1 MARGDGARAASRA
14 GRVVKSARIS
24 YERRVP
30 LLSLLSALPALVVA
44 LVLVWTREFSL
55 RLQWT
60 LTLVTVGGWLGFW
73 LVLRERLVR
82 PLQTMSNMIA
92 ALQEGDYTI
101 RARLGRPDDALGLV
115 AHEVNLLGQT
125 LREQRLEVL
134 EATAL
139 LRRVMS
145 EIDVAVFAFDD
156 EDRLV
161 LANRAAERLVERSEE
176 SMIGRRAGSLGL
188 EDLLKGPSRRVAD
201 MVFPGGA
208 SRWEVRVSHFRQEG
222 RPHRLL
228 VLSDLSRVLR
238 EEERSAWQRLVR
250 VLGHEINNSLAPIRS
265 IAQSLSSLSAS
276 RHDGHPTNGDAE
288 TWHEDLEQGLDVI
301 SNRAEALARFLS
313 SYARLA
319 RLPPPRLAPLDV
331 GEWVR
336 RAVGLE
342 TRMKVDLRPGP
353 EARIRADGD
362 QLDQLLINLVD
373 NAVDA
378 AQETGGVVRVGW
390 RVARREVEVWVEDEG
405 PGLADTSNLFV
416 PFYTTKESGSGIG
429 LVLCREIAEAHH
441 GSLSL
446 SNREKAR
453 GAVARLTL
461 PRLGDAVKSR

>member
-1 MARGDGARAASRA
+1 VPRA
-14 GRVVKSARIS
+14 GRIVKTAQIS

-44 LVLVWTREFSL
+44 MVLVWTADLSL

-60 LTLVTVGGWLGFW
+60 LTVVTVGGWFGFW

-115 AHEVNLLGQT
+115 AHEVNRLGQT

-145 EIDVAVFAFDD
+145 EIDVAVFAFDS
-156 EDRLV
+156 EDHLV
-161 LANRAAERLVERSEE
+161 LANRAAERLVDRSED

-188 EDLLKGPSRRVAD
+188 EDLLEGPSRRVAD
-201 MVFPGGA
+201 MAFPGGA

-228 VLSDLSRVLR
+228 VVSDLSRVLR
-238 EEERSAWQRLVR
+238 AEERSAWQRLVR

-276 RHDGHPTNGDAE
+276 RRDDPAVRDGGARSNGDAE

-319 RLPPPRLAPLDV
+319 RLPPPTLAPLDV

-336 RAVGLE
+336 RALGLE
-342 TRMKVDLRPGP
+342 TRMKVELLPGTP
-353 EARIRADGD
+353 ARIRADGD

-378 AQETGGVVRVGW
+378 TLEAGGGVRVGW
-390 RVARREVEVWVEDEG
+390 RVARREVEVWVEDDG
-405 PGLADTSNLFV
+405 PGLADTANLFV

-446 SNREKAR
+446 ANRDDER

-461 PRLGDAVKSR
+461 PRLGDAVKPR